1 MIEKNNIPI
10 ELYLNEN
17 RIGQIVSNFGLN
29 SIKEY
34 QFESYPAKA
43 GVVKGSIEIDKDEF
57 RLDNKKTFELY
68 IPEQISCKV
77 ITSNIEDSFLI
88 RTVLESINGESDFL
102 DIELK
107 EMQSIDAIFLDQTD
121 VLILVDPPYLS
132 TRSIQSIKVFLQNGG
147 SILWISGKNYQSLD
161 QDLMSNLFLP
171 TYLKTVSVQGESFFS
186 VEIVD
191 RQNPIFNQLNLLSYK
206 NYTTRCEIYS

>member
-1 MIEKNNIPI
+1 M
-10 ELYLNEN
+10 
-17 RIGQIVSNFGLN
+17 
-29 SIKEY
+29 
-34 QFESYPAKA
+34 
-43 GVVKGSIEIDKDEF
+43 
-57 RLDNKKTFELY
+57 
-68 IPEQISCKV
+68 
-77 ITSNIEDSFLI
+77 
-88 RTVLESINGESDFL
+88 ESINGESDFL

-107 EMQSIDAIFLDQTD
+107 EMQSIDDIFLDQTD

-147 SILWISGKNYQSLD
+147 SILWFSGKNYQSLD

-191 RQNPIFNQLNLLSYK
+191 RQNPIFNQLNLREPELSLPK
-206 NYTTRCEIYS
+206 IFKSVSYTHLTLPTNREV